1 MNTEII
7 VLVISNIVAPIVTGI
22 VTFLQTKK
30 KYYTEVNTTM
40 IDNMKESLEFY
51 KTLSDDNKD
60 RLNEMIEKN
69 SYLEKELSELKSQM
83 LTLTMNICL
92 DLTCKRRIVETLKV
106 TIKSQANRKNKNDTY
121 KNYLRI
127 LIRFL

>member
-7 VLVISNIVAPIVTGI
+7 VLIISNIVAPIVTGV

-30 KYYTEVNTTM
+30 KYYTEVDNTM

-51 KTLSDDNKD
+51 KTLSDDNKT

-69 SYLEKELSELKSQM
+69 NYLEKELSELKSQM
-83 LTLTMNICL
+83 LNLTMNICL
-92 DLTCKRRIVETLKV
+92 DLTCKNRIRETLKN
-106 TIKSQANRKNKNDTY
+106 KQENNRY
-121 KNYLRI
+121 KK
-127 LIRFL
+127 

>member
-7 VLVISNIVAPIVTGI
+7 VLIISNIVAPIVTGI
-22 VTFLQTKK
+22 ITFLQTKK
-30 KYYTEVNTTM
+30 KYYTEVDTTM
-40 IDNMKESLEFY
+40 IDNMKESLEY
-51 KTLSDDNKD
+51 DNKN

-92 DLTCKRRIVETLKV
+92 DLTCKRRIIET
-106 TIKSQANRKNKNDTY
+106 TKSNNK
-121 KNYLRI
+121 
-127 LIRFL
+127 

>member
-22 VTFLQTKK
+22 ITFLQTKK

-69 SYLEKELSELKSQM
+69 SYLEKELSEL
-83 LTLTMNICL
+83 
-92 DLTCKRRIVETLKV
+92 
-106 TIKSQANRKNKNDTY
+106 
-121 KNYLRI
+121 
-127 LIRFL
+127 

>member
-7 VLVISNIVAPIVTGI
+7 VLIISNIVAPIVTGI
-22 VTFLQTKK
+22 ITFLQTKK
-30 KYYTEVNTTM
+30 KYYTEVDATM

-51 KTLSDDNKD
+51 KTLSDDNKN

-92 DLTCKRRIVETLKV
+92 DLTCKRRIIETA
-106 TIKSQANRKNKNDTY
+106 KSNNKQSS
-121 KNYLRI
+121 KQKEQK
-127 LIRFL
+127 

>member
-22 VTFLQTKK
+22 ITFLQTKK

-40 IDNMKESLEFY
+40 IDNM
-51 KTLSDDNKD
+51 KD

-92 DLTCKRRIVETLKV
+92 DLTCKRRIVETA
-106 TIKSQANRKNKNDTY
+106 KSNNKELS
-121 KNYLRI
+121 KQKEQK
-127 LIRFL
+127 